1 MFDPA
6 LKKLF
11 KNSLYY
17 KDESLNCKQ
26 NPINYKIVAHMIFFI
41 YNRGTMMKIF
51 RSLFGPAANK
61 TSAGVLAAKF
71 GLKLQGDANAPVRG
85 VAPIADARPGQLAFY
100 STEQNSNAFK
110 ILPVEVLEKTRA
122 TVILVQPE
130 MAKHAPEGA
139 TLLITDSPRGN
150 IVKILGE
157 IYREKPRFG
166 ISKNA
171 HIERGVFFRKKR
183 TTYVGQFA
191 TIERGAV
198 IEPGAKI
205 YPYAY
210 IGRNVVIGRNT
221 IVQSGAHIENATI
234 GADSVINSGAVIGKD
249 GFGYTRQ
256 NGKNIF
262 IPHVGRVVLGERVSI
277 GANTCIDRGA
287 MTDTCVGD
295 GTKIDNLCQIAH
307 GVVIGKECF
316 LASGVGLAG
325 GVVIGDRALLGGH
338 VGVANG
344 VHIGNDASVGANS
357 GVFRNIPD
365 GQSHMG
371 YPAGPGTEFMRHYA
385 WLRKQVKN

>member
-1 MFDPA
+1 MRIV
-6 LKKLF
+6 KTQVKT
-11 KNSLYY
+11 Y
-17 KDESLNCKQ
+17 
-26 NPINYKIVAHMIFFI
+26 NYKIVADTKFFI
-41 YNRGTMMKIF
+41 YNRCTMMKAIK
-51 RSLFGPAANK
+51 SLFMPAANK
-61 TSAGVLAAKF
+61 TTAGALAAKF
-71 GLKLQGDANAPVRG
+71 GLELRGDANAPVRG
-85 VAPIADARPGQLAFY
+85 VAPIADARAGQLAFY

-110 ILPVEVLEKTRA
+110 ILPISVLENTRA

-130 MAKHAPEGA
+130 MAKHAPSGA

-157 IYREKPRFG
+157 IYREKPRTG
-166 ISKNA
+166 VSRNA

-183 TTYVGQFA
+183 TNYVGQFA

-198 IEPGAKI
+198 IEPGVKI
-205 YPYAY
+205 YPGAF
-210 IGRNVVIGRNT
+210 IGRNVVIGRGT
-221 IVQSGAHIENATI
+221 IIRSGAHIENATV
-234 GADSVINSGAVIGKD
+234 GAECVINANAVIGKD

-256 NGKNIF
+256 DGHNIF
-262 IPHVGRVVLGERVSI
+262 IPHVGRVVLGERVSV

-287 MTDTCVGD
+287 MTDTRIGD

-307 GVVIGKECF
+307 GVVVGCECF

-325 GVVIGDRALLGGH
+325 GVVVGDRALLGGH

-344 VHIGNDASVGANS
+344 VKIGNDASVGANS

-365 GQSHMG
+365 GESHMG

-385 WLRKQVKN
+385 WLRKNAKK

>member
-1 MFDPA
+1 M
-6 LKKLF
+6 
-11 KNSLYY
+11 
-17 KDESLNCKQ
+17 
-26 NPINYKIVAHMIFFI
+26 
-41 YNRGTMMKIF
+41 
-51 RSLFGPAANK
+51 PAASK
-61 TSAGVLAAKF
+61 TTAGALAAKF
-71 GLKLQGDANAPVRG
+71 GLELRGDANAPVRG
-85 VAPIADARPGQLAFY
+85 VAPIADAKSGQLAFY

-110 ILPVEVLEKTRA
+110 ILPISVLENTRA

-130 MAKHAPEGA
+130 MAKHAPAGT

-166 ISKNA
+166 ISKHA
-171 HIERGVFFRKKR
+171 F
-183 TTYVGQFA
+183 
-191 TIERGAV
+191 IERGAS
-198 IEPGAKI
+198 IEPGVKI
-205 YPYAY
+205 YPGAF
-210 IGRNVVIGRNT
+210 IGRGVVLGRNT
-221 IVQSGAHIENATI
+221 IVHSGAHIENATI
-234 GADSVINSGAVIGKD
+234 GADSVINANAVIGKD

-256 NGKNIF
+256 QGKNVF
-262 IPHVGRVVLGERVSI
+262 IPHVGRVVIGERVSV

-287 MTDTCVGD
+287 MTDTTIGN

-307 GVVIGKECF
+307 GVVVGSECF

-344 VHIGNDASVGANS
+344 VKIGNDASVGANS

-365 GQSHMG
+365 GESHMG

-385 WLRKQVKN
+385 WLRKNSKK

>member
-1 MFDPA
+1 MA
-6 LKKLF
+6 
-11 KNSLYY
+11 
-17 KDESLNCKQ
+17 DEN
-26 NPINYKIVAHMIFFI
+26 FFI
-41 YNRGTMMKIF
+41 YNRHAMMKIL

-61 TSAGVLAAKF
+61 TTAGALATKF
-71 GLKLQGDANAPVRG
+71 GLELRGDANAPVRG

-100 STEQNSNAFK
+100 STERNSAAFK
-110 ILPVEVLEKTRA
+110 ILPIDVLKNTRA
-122 TVILVQPE
+122 TVILLQPDQV
-130 MAKHAPEGA
+130 ADAPNGA
-139 TLLITDSPRGN
+139 TLLVTDSPRGN

-171 HIERGVFFRKKR
+171 HIDRGVFFRKKR
-183 TTYVGQFA
+183 TVYIGQFA
-191 TIERGAV
+191 TIERGAT
-198 IEPGAKI
+198 IEPDVKI
-205 YPYAY
+205 YPGAF
-210 IGRNVVIGRNT
+210 IGRGVVLGRGT
-221 IVQSGAHIENATI
+221 VVHSGAHIENATI
-234 GADSVINSGAVIGKD
+234 GANSVINANAVIGKD
-249 GFGYTRQ
+249 GFGFTRQ

-262 IPHVGRVVLGERVSI
+262 IPHVGRVILGERVSV

-287 MTDTCVGD
+287 MTDTRVGD

-307 GVVIGKECF
+307 GVVIGSECF

-365 GQSHMG
+365 GESHMG

-385 WLRKQVKN
+385 WLKKQMKN